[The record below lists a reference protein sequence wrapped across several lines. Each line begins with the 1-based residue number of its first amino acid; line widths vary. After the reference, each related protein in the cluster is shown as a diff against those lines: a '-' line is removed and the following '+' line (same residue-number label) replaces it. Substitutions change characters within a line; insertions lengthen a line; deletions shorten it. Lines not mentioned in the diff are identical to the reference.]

1 MFKTE
6 IKTKVK
12 TRKTTAMCD
21 TNLFRESEFKPTN
34 ITDDYWLHC
43 SLVVFL
49 EMAGIR
55 SLFFWQNVFL
65 LWQSLSYWL
74 REILGMLGF
83 VWVFTFYIEF
93 GGEISPFIFK
103 LAGKQQRFSGDQRL
117 WEAKAQRTV
126 LPASQLSCRGKSK
139 LISLPPKFFIPPP
152 SYLIAQPNILT
163 FFAPFL
169 WNNTVLVHS

>member
-1 MFKTE
+1 MYCWRSVPLPCGQYMAIFNLKQLQILV
-6 IKTKVK
+6 IKQSG
-12 TRKTTAMCD
+12 C
-21 TNLFRESEFKPTN
+21 
-34 ITDDYWLHC
+34 
-43 SLVVFL
+43 FL
-49 EMAGIR
+49 EMAGIG
-55 SLFFWQNVFL
+55 SLFFWQNVLL
-65 LWQSLSYWL
+65 LWQSWSYWL
-74 REILGMLGF
+74 REILGMLCF
-83 VWVFTFYIEF
+83 VWVFPFYIEF
-93 GGEISPFIFK
+93 WGEISPFIFK

-169 WNNTVLVHS
+169 WNNTVLVHFSTAL